1 MAEQTVGYVELE
13 WRCPSCGNRNPGSV
27 KKCTQCGAAL
37 TEEVQF
43 EQAPQETIIADQAKV
58 AAAAAGADIQCGYC
72 GTANSATATKC
83 KQCGADLAEGKARA
97 AGQVLGGFR
106 DQPAAPLKCPSCGT
120 DNPPTALK
128 CSNCGAALLQPKP
141 KPEQPA
147 ASKPFPVAIVL
158 AVLLACCVLAAAF
171 FFLSNRTTDMVG
183 EVRGVNWQRAIAIEA
198 LVPVVREAWKDE
210 IPAGKQ
216 AGQCTSRVHH
226 TQPDP
231 APGAKEVC
239 GTPYTVDQGSGFGK
253 VVKQCLYEVS
263 ADWCKYD
270 DVDWRVANTLTAQ
283 GSDLNPRWPDAR
295 PGSNQRLGSRQEQYQ
310 VTFTANDK
318 TYTFSPPNGDEYVR
332 FPPGTKWKLKVNTF
346 GAITGV
352 EPTTG
357 GR

>member
-1 MAEQTVGYVELE
+1 
-13 WRCPSCGNRNPGSV
+13 
-27 KKCTQCGAAL
+27 
-37 TEEVQF
+37 
-43 EQAPQETIIADQAKV
+43 
-58 AAAAAGADIQCGYC
+58 
-72 GTANSATATKC
+72 
-83 KQCGADLAEGKARA
+83 
-97 AGQVLGGFR
+97 
-106 DQPAAPLKCPSCGT
+106 
-120 DNPPTALK
+120 
-128 CSNCGAALLQPKP
+128 
-141 KPEQPA
+141 
-147 ASKPFPVAIVL
+147 VAIVL

-171 FFLSNRTTDMVG
+171 FFLSNRTTDTIG

-332 FPPGTKWKLKVNTF
+332 FPPGSKWKLKVNTF